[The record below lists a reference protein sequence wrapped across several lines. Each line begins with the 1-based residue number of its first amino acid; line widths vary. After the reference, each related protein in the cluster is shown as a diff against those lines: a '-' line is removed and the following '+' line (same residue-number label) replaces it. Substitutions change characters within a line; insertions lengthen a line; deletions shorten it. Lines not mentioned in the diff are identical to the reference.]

1 MTRGS
6 GCCSIV
12 RVELELEKKRQTIH
26 HSSQEKRA
34 PRYGGVGS
42 GVFEYDLDIRA
53 RLVHMPSSYFLAS
66 SFREQRHITVSHV
79 QSITALVD
87 KCLWS

>member
-26 HSSQEKRA
+26 HSSQKRGLHVM
-34 PRYGGVGS
+34 GG
-42 GVFEYDLDIRA
+42 
-53 RLVHMPSSYFLAS
+53 
-66 SFREQRHITVSHV
+66 
-79 QSITALVD
+79 
-87 KCLWS
+87 